1 MASKISNDE
10 LLARIKTGDESAL
23 VQFVEQ
29 NKPLVVSIVKRF
41 SRSGIDEDLL
51 SIGMVGL
58 MKAIHHFNADYP
70 VRFSTYAVPI
80 IMGEIK
86 RFFRDDGNMR
96 ISRSLKEGYV
106 AMTKVKEE
114 LIQQHGRAVS
124 YQEIADA
131 MHLEVGDV
139 ILAFEANQ
147 FVYSLDEPV
156 YEKDGSTI
164 HLSDRVS
171 SAERDVALHVAL
183 CDEIKRLSEKEQQ
196 LLYYRYTLSMKQED
210 TAKRLQISQVQV
222 SRLEKK
228 IIEKLRMALL
238 EQA

>member
-1 MASKISNDE
+1 
-10 LLARIKTGDESAL
+10 
-23 VQFVEQ
+23 
-29 NKPLVVSIVKRF
+29 
-41 SRSGIDEDLL
+41 
-51 SIGMVGL
+51 
-58 MKAIHHFNADYP
+58 
-70 VRFSTYAVPI
+70 
-80 IMGEIK
+80 
-86 RFFRDDGNMR
+86 
-96 ISRSLKEGYV
+96 
-106 AMTKVKEE
+106 MTKVKEE

>member
-1 MASKISNDE
+1 
-10 LLARIKTGDESAL
+10 
-23 VQFVEQ
+23 
-29 NKPLVVSIVKRF
+29 
-41 SRSGIDEDLL
+41 
-51 SIGMVGL
+51 
-58 MKAIHHFNADYP
+58 MKAIHHFNADYQ

-183 CDEIKRLSEKEQQ
+183 CDEIKRLSEKN
-196 LLYYRYTLSMKQED
+196 S
-210 TAKRLQISQVQV
+210 SCC
-222 SRLEKK
+222 
-228 IIEKLRMALL
+228 IIAIHCR
-238 EQA
+238 